1 MRKYEMMVVFDPAL
15 EEEAL
20 KEEISKV
27 EDLIRKGEGN
37 VEKVDLWGRR
47 RLAYPVNKKREG
59 IYAVFYFQVGPE
71 SLKEIDRVM
80 KIDQKVM
87 RFMIVKRED

>member
-1 MRKYEMMVVFDPAL
+1 MMVVFDPAL

>member
-1 MRKYEMMVVFDPAL
+1 MMVIFDSAL

-20 KEEISKV
+20 KEEVSKV
-27 EDLIRKGEGN
+27 EELIRRENGS
-37 VEKVDLWGRR
+37 VDKVDLWGRR

-59 IYAVFYFQVGPE
+59 IYAVFYFQAEPE
-71 SLKEIDRVM
+71 SLREIDRVM